1 MPELQ
6 YISGVIK
13 GVIFLVFY
21 YVPIVIITSILAEII
36 PYFGILTV
44 IVSEAFFNAAFF
56 FLSTWPY
63 DRYNA
68 AFLEKEKYYLL
79 GFGMFVSI
87 LCNYFLSGFASL
99 GVCLIISLWM
109 LMNSVIYS
117 PVERENGQEFNSLGQ
132 IWDVLTKNSERN
144 KLKNSYNLHRQRL
157 VENKDYGR
165 DLILNSA
172 FLVNPALR
180 ITEKINKWI
189 GERLQESRIRRQGAQ
204 NSEQRTKNQHG

>member
-1 MPELQ
+1 MQNIPHFQ

-13 GVIFLVFY
+13 GIVFLVFY
-21 YVPIVIITSILAEII
+21 YVPIVIITTILAEIV
-36 PYFGILTV
+36 PYFGMFTV

-68 AFLEKEKYYLL
+68 AFLEKERYYLL

-87 LCNYFLSGFASL
+87 ICNYFLSGFASL

-117 PVERENGQEFNSLGQ
+117 PVEKQDGSEFRSFGEV
-132 IWDVLTKNSERN
+132 WSVLTKSEERN
-144 KLKNSYNLHRQRL
+144 RLKNSYNLHRQRL
-157 VENKDYGR
+157 VENPNYGR

-172 FLVNPALR
+172 FFVNPALR
-180 ITEKINKWI
+180 ITEHLNVWI
-189 GERLQESRIRRQGAQ
+189 GERLNRMRQA
-204 NSEQRTKNQHG
+204 RTTNPGPQ

>member
-1 MPELQ
+1 MQNIPHFQ

-13 GVIFLVFY
+13 GIIFLVFY
-21 YVPIVIITSILAEII
+21 YVPIVIITTILAELI
-36 PYFGILTV
+36 PYFGMFTV

-87 LCNYFLSGFASL
+87 ICNYFLSGFASL

-117 PVERENGQEFNSLGQ
+117 PV
-132 IWDVLTKNSERN
+132 
-144 KLKNSYNLHRQRL
+144 
-157 VENKDYGR
+157 
-165 DLILNSA
+165 
-172 FLVNPALR
+172 
-180 ITEKINKWI
+180 
-189 GERLQESRIRRQGAQ
+189 
-204 NSEQRTKNQHG
+204 